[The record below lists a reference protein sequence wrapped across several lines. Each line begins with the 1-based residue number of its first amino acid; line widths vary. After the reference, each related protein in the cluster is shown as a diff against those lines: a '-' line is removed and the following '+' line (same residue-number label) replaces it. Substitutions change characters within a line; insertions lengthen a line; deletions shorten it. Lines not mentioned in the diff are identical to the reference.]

1 MDWWMDEWRDG
12 WMDGSVRGSS
22 ASEVLAR
29 EREREERIGFALMG
43 REACASF
50 LANLLRS
57 IAMWE
62 PDRSRF
68 GGLGSR
74 IWRTWFQELGYGVG
88 FQCNG

>member
-1 MDWWMDEWRDG
+1 MGPFVAHPR
-12 WMDGSVRGSS
+12 
-22 ASEVLAR
+22 AR
-29 EREREERIGFALMG
+29 FWREREERIGFALMG
-43 REACASF
+43 REACALF

-74 IWRTWFQELGYGVG
+74 SWVSVLDSSAMGESVLWVLEFWGQMK
-88 FQCNG
+88 F

>member
-1 MDWWMDEWRDG
+1 MDG
-12 WMDGSVRGSS
+12 WVRSWLIRERGFG
-22 ASEVLAR
+22 ER

-74 IWRTWFQELGYGVG
+74 IWRIWFQEVGYGVG

>member
-1 MDWWMDEWRDG
+1 MDG
-12 WMDGSVRGSS
+12 WVRSWLIRERGFG
-22 ASEVLAR
+22 

-50 LANLLRS
+50 LANLLRY

-74 IWRTWFQELGYGVG
+74 IWRIWFQELGFGVG